1 MRSAQFQ
8 TKRTHPNV
16 RARCCSCSGVG
27 YMRNVQR
34 CFMSCILLHLHAR
47 TRPLQLHALY
57 PRPERRGFPVLY
69 GKSTMPRTIPSG
81 EPTVSTHI
89 ASIGMPQA
97 TLEIPAGTRQAR
109 EQTARRIY
117 PLRIIGMGLGGL
129 TISGVLMMQH
139 AAAWRWALMGLTC
152 LVWPHVAY
160 VWARLSRDSYS
171 AEKRNLLIDSAI
183 AGMWVPLMHFN
194 LLPSVVLM
202 TVTTFDKFSTG
213 IRRLWLHSLP
223 GLFAAAAL
231 VTLVLRPPVDLPSS
245 LLVIVCTLPLLVVH
259 TMSTAIGSYRLIR
272 TVSRQ
277 NKLLEMLRR
286 TDSQTGLFVRDHLLS
301 EADAALQAFHA
312 SGQPACLLMIDIDR
326 FKDINDTYGHVA
338 GDEVISAAGRVIRE
352 CIRAEDS
359 AGRYGG
365 DEFAVLCRRTQADE
379 GQAIAQRIQD
389 GLKTL
394 HFPDYPGLQVTSS
407 IGLAQTQA
415 GLTTLRAWI
424 QSADLTLYAA
434 KQRNERADYVQDA
447 Q

>member
-1 MRSAQFQ
+1 MRK
-8 TKRTHPNV
+8 TK
-16 RARCCSCSGVG
+16 
-27 YMRNVQR
+27 
-34 CFMSCILLHLHAR
+34 
-47 TRPLQLHALY
+47 
-57 PRPERRGFPVLY
+57 
-69 GKSTMPRTIPSG
+69 PSG
-81 EPTVSTHI
+81 EPTASSHI
-89 ASIGMPQA
+89 TPGHDLASSGMPQVA
-97 TLEIPAGTRQAR
+97 FEIPVGTRQAR

-117 PLRIIGMGLGGL
+117 PFRIIGMGLAGL
-129 TISGVLMMQH
+129 TISGVLLMQH

-160 VWARLSRDSYS
+160 LWARLSRDSYD

-194 LLPSVVLM
+194 LLPSVVLV

-213 IRRLWLHSLP
+213 IRRLWLRSLP

-259 TMSTAIGSYRLIR
+259 TMSTAIGSYRHIR
-272 TVSRQ
+272 TISRQ
-277 NKLLEMLRR
+277 NKQLEMLRR
-286 TDSQTGLFVRDHLLS
+286 TDSQTGLFVRDHWLS
-301 EADAALQAFHA
+301 EANAALQAFHA
-312 SGQPACLLMIDIDR
+312 NGQPACLLMIDIDR

-338 GDEVISAAGRVIRE
+338 GDEVISSAGRVIRDS
-352 CIRAEDS
+352 IRTNDS

-365 DEFAVLCRRTQADE
+365 DEFAVLCRQTPAAE
-379 GQAIAQRIQD
+379 GHTIAQRIQD
-389 GLKTL
+389 GLKAL

-424 QSADLTLYAA
+424 QSADLALYAA
-434 KQRNERADYVQDA
+434 KQRRDHAEITSARG
-447 Q
+447 